1 MIFYITFKVKPKA
14 GGRYLGIKERAKAKI
29 KELKKL
35 KFILL
40 LLLIALRIWHLKT
53 DNPEQTELKSN
64 EPL

>member
-14 GGRYLGIKERAKAKI
+14 GGRYLGIKKRSKAKI

-40 LLLIALRIWHLKT
+40 LLLTALIIWAF
-53 DNPEQTELKSN
+53 ESR
-64 EPL
+64 